1 MKCIIIWHMMKNT
14 GKIKFEIVI
23 FRGVDF
29 GDCLETRLPIHW
41 IF

>member
-1 MKCIIIWHMMKNT
+1 MKCIMIWHMMKNT

-29 GDCLETRLPIHW
+29 VVEFLSWTCDAGC
-41 IF
+41 